1 LIYVSKQQNNSAFK
15 KLAPSSNR
23 FPYYSASLNWALV
36 QFNYAGNDLIPN
48 KKKLF
53 KKFYFCIAMPTP

>member
-1 LIYVSKQQNNSAFK
+1 VIA
-15 KLAPSSNR
+15 ADAGIR
-23 FPYYSASLNWALV
+23 ALV